1 MITNKELFDT
11 VDGQPVYKLSL
22 TNANKMTISCLSYG
36 ANWYELLVPTAAGP
50 QNLILN
56 FAKIADYQATN
67 DYLNMSIGRV
77 AGRIGQGQFQ
87 IGDHH
92 YQVAAN
98 EGRNTL
104 HGGPH
109 GFNQINWDSEVVANQ
124 IIFTHKITSAADSF
138 PGDLDVTLTYTL
150 TDDNQVL
157 LDYNVLSHGETVF
170 NPTNHAYFNLN
181 AGDENIKNLT
191 LLLKSS
197 HRLALDTEK
206 IPTGQTLVNTDTPYG
221 FETQKTL
228 GAAIDGLQ
236 DIPEKGI
243 DDVYLIDRHADND
256 PIAVLSHPTNHI
268 SVSIFSQRNAI
279 VLFTANGFGPD
290 QPYLSKTGQPY
301 VGVALEAQ
309 IAPNAIFDHE
319 YGDFSLQDGDRQ
331 HYQTKYQI
339 RF

>member
-1 MITNKELFDT
+1 MITNKTLFDT
-11 VDGQPVYKLSL
+11 VNGEPVYKLSL

-50 QNLILN
+50 QNLLLN
-56 FAKIADYQATN
+56 FAKIADYQTTN
-67 DYLNMSIGRV
+67 QYLNMSIGRV
-77 AGRIGQGQFQ
+77 AGRIGKGRFK
-87 IGDHH
+87 IGEHD
-92 YQVAAN
+92 YQVAPN
-98 EGRNTL
+98 ERGNTL

-109 GFNQINWDSEVVANQ
+109 GFNQINWDSTVVANQ
-124 IIFTHKITSAADSF
+124 IIFTHQITSTDDSF

-181 AGDENIKNLT
+181 AGDENIKNLE

-206 IPTGQTLVNTDTPYG
+206 IPTGKTLVNTDTPYG
-221 FETQKTL
+221 FETKKTL
-228 GAAIDGLQ
+228 GAAIEGLQ
-236 DIPEKGI
+236 NIPEKGI

-256 PIAVLSHPTNHI
+256 PVAVLSDPDSNI

-290 QPYLSKTGQPY
+290 QPYLTKTGQPY

-309 IAPNAIFDHE
+309 TAPNAIFDHD
-319 YGDFSLQDGDRQ
+319 YGDFSLQDGERQ